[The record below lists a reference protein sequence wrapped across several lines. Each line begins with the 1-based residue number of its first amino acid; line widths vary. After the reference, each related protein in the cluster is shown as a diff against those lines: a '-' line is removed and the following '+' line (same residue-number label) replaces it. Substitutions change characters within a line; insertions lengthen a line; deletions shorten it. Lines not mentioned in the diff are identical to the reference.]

1 MTMKRRATDPLERR
15 TRMHAWGLGLAA
27 LMAGCGEDLTQ
38 PILPDAE
45 SPNDV
50 PIVEDASDGFIEET
64 TPDAGPMTNDVVTV
78 MDAVPEDRG
87 TALMD
92 ATQDR
97 GSAPVDVPFDRG
109 GGPMDVAVD
118 RGVAPVDVVTDRGAA
133 VVDQSAAD
141 VPRDAGSPAVDS
153 PRPDVVVV
161 PDAGGCA
168 GAAPVV
174 TINAPTTNE
183 EIETCSASGAAV
195 FYNFTAN
202 VTAGAALRS
211 VSGQWRTPAG
221 TLAPPNY
228 PPLTAAPFAW
238 RRQVGGP
245 MTDVPPLAVFP
256 EALRGTW
263 QFEVTA
269 LDACGRMTT
278 ATRAF
283 TLTYTMR
290 RCPNP

>member
-1 MTMKRRATDPLERR
+1 MTTFMRWVVRFVQRPRSRAVW
-15 TRMHAWGLGLAA
+15 AGLMTLAV
-27 LMAGCGEDLTQ
+27 GCGEDLAQ
-38 PILPDAE
+38 PAY
-45 SPNDV
+45 
-50 PIVEDASDGFIEET
+50 
-64 TPDAGPMTNDVVTV
+64 PDAGASNDTSAAEDVTISGEDVPARDTSTDHTADSGASDDRSAGADVVSA
-78 MDAVPEDRG
+78 MDVPSADHSVATDAPIDRG
-87 TALMD
+87 
-92 ATQDR
+92 AT
-97 GSAPVDVPFDRG
+97 V
-109 GGPMDVAVD
+109 
-118 RGVAPVDVVTDRGAA
+118 VDVVTDRGVA
-133 VVDQSAAD
+133 VVDQPTVD
-141 VPRDAGSPAVDS
+141 VPRDAGSPVVDA

-174 TINAPTTNE
+174 TINAPTMNE
-183 EIETCSASGAAV
+183 AIETCSASGAAV

-211 VSGQWRTPAG
+211 VTGQWRTPAG

-228 PPLTAAPFAW
+228 PPLTTAPFAW
-238 RRQVGGP
+238 RRQVGGT
-245 MTDVPPLAVFP
+245 MTDTPPLAVFP

-263 QFEVTA
+263 RFEVTA
-269 LDACGRMTT
+269 LDACGRMST